1 MKSRTSEKTISEIFN
16 KGIFRI
22 PDYQRG
28 YAWKNYELE
37 KFWQDLM
44 NLQEERFHYTGTISL
59 EKTNGRDWHDS
70 QKLIQA
76 RFSPYYIVDGQ
87 QRSLAL
93 AKSKNNQGNFITL
106 FHFSPLTFYSKNIQV
121 EIFLSLIRSDARCS
135 IPELIFILKKN
146 QRSC

>member
-44 NLQEERFHYTGTISL
+44 NLQEERFHYT
-59 EKTNGRDWHDS
+59 
-70 QKLIQA
+70 
-76 RFSPYYIVDGQ
+76 
-87 QRSLAL
+87 
-93 AKSKNNQGNFITL
+93 
-106 FHFSPLTFYSKNIQV
+106 
-121 EIFLSLIRSDARCS
+121 
-135 IPELIFILKKN
+135 
-146 QRSC
+146 